1 MERECISLRSAL
13 KRADAELGERSDE
26 CERLKDE
33 LRSKG
38 AARLDHI
45 RRGSDSNR
53 HRGASTSSS
62 ASSGDSD
69 GDEYAARVRRTRD
82 SDPRAERLERENREL
97 VLRLQGAA
105 EENVSLKK
113 FLKDYGMTWVGD
125 ERGRVV
131 PRPSAERKVRSTRL
145 EQRAAAARAKSTSPE
160 PSVSAEVEKSVDA
173 PAPADLEPLPAVK
186 PRAPEPKLR
195 ANVRA
200 KPSAKFKVN
209 VEKLVKSIKELNGVA
224 GDGKGVVVTQPNGDH
239 VLVMPTPKTM
249 YLYADGFRVDDG
261 PFRGFDDDKNVSFV
275 RDVQDGYFP
284 YEMVHTHPDGVPF
297 RLVDRHDEDWESGF
311 VAFTGAAR
319 LLDSQR
325 FRPPAPVS
333 FANIQTEPSTNPD
346 DSDVED
352 CEVEDDT
359 EVTTLRVKAMNGL
372 KTYVIRLGFDD
383 TVGDLRR
390 RLGRVSGEDEDDV
403 HLGKEFE
410 IRGGYPPRAF
420 TEDEVT
426 LREAGLVPNAALLLK
441 PVSTER

>member
-13 KRADAELGERSDE
+13 KRADAELGEKSDE
-26 CERLKDE
+26 CERLRDE

-45 RRGSDSNR
+45 RRGSNSNR

-62 ASSGDSD
+62 PSSGDSD

-186 PRAPEPKLR
+186 PRAPEPK
-195 ANVRA
+195 
-200 KPSAKFKVN
+200 
-209 VEKLVKSIKELNGVA
+209 
-224 GDGKGVVVTQPNGDH
+224 
-239 VLVMPTPKTM
+239 
-249 YLYADGFRVDDG
+249 
-261 PFRGFDDDKNVSFV
+261 
-275 RDVQDGYFP
+275 
-284 YEMVHTHPDGVPF
+284 
-297 RLVDRHDEDWESGF
+297 
-311 VAFTGAAR
+311 
-319 LLDSQR
+319 
-325 FRPPAPVS
+325 
-333 FANIQTEPSTNPD
+333 
-346 DSDVED
+346 
-352 CEVEDDT
+352 
-359 EVTTLRVKAMNGL
+359 
-372 KTYVIRLGFDD
+372 
-383 TVGDLRR
+383 
-390 RLGRVSGEDEDDV
+390 
-403 HLGKEFE
+403 
-410 IRGGYPPRAF
+410 PRA
-420 TEDEVT
+420 
-426 LREAGLVPNAALLLK
+426 P
-441 PVSTER
+441 